1 MAEAQANPSLGG
13 YDEEFVN
20 AVEDELLC
28 AICQLTLKEPIL
40 TKCGHRF
47 CRQCLD
53 EHFKSLE
60 RDGQRF
66 TCPSDRNFLMRNR
79 DIFPDRATERK
90 ILSLLIK
97 CPSEVCDWTGELRA
111 KEDHLTSC
119 PFKVVLCTNEN
130 CHVTMTRY
138 NLQDHVT
145 TTCEWRILE
154 CTHCNLSRPA
164 CQTQAHDLICKR
176 KPLNCPMNC
185 GAVIPREE
193 IPTHTETDCPL
204 AIISCPYAQMGCMIK
219 VQRRDVESHLQ
230 SAVRLHLD
238 LACMQL
244 HNTEEELK
252 KSQETTSKLD
262 KKINTM
268 ENKLNLFEE
277 KANMERSH
285 QSQQSHLQEE
295 LKRSRET
302 TSQLDEKVNTLENKL
317 KLFEQKVNKEQGH
330 LEGKVNACQTQ
341 IRTRATTLEDRV
353 ERVEKV
359 LNDDFK
365 NGSSLKT
372 PTLPRLCQEPE
383 LIPVRKEEQ
392 KELEVMRKGQ
402 IGPTS
407 VISKRREWWVDGIN
421 SILRVY
427 VQHLV

>member
-1 MAEAQANPSLGG
+1 
-13 YDEEFVN
+13 
-20 AVEDELLC
+20 
-28 AICQLTLKEPIL
+28 
-40 TKCGHRF
+40 
-47 CRQCLD
+47 
-53 EHFKSLE
+53 
-60 RDGQRF
+60 
-66 TCPSDRNFLMRNR
+66 
-79 DIFPDRATERK
+79 
-90 ILSLLIK
+90 
-97 CPSEVCDWTGELRA
+97 
-111 KEDHLTSC
+111 
-119 PFKVVLCTNEN
+119 
-130 CHVTMTRY
+130 
-138 NLQDHVT
+138 
-145 TTCEWRILE
+145 
-154 CTHCNLSRPA
+154 
-164 CQTQAHDLICKR
+164 
-176 KPLNCPMNC
+176 
-185 GAVIPREE
+185 
-193 IPTHTETDCPL
+193 
-204 AIISCPYAQMGCMIK
+204 
-219 VQRRDVESHLQ
+219 
-230 SAVRLHLD
+230 
-238 LACMQL
+238 MQL